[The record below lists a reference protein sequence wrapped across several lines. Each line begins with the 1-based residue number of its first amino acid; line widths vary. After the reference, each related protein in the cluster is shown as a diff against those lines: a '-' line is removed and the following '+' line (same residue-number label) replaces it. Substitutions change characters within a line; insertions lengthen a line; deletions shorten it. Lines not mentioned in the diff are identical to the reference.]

1 MEAFDI
7 IVVAILLY
15 YGLRLLIRKDGSDP
29 RLFDRYKE
37 EAVIKYSQVVGAC
50 TMIGVLIVLL
60 GILAKTKVIDM
71 GIDFTQISAVS
82 IIFDYGWAIPVI
94 VSAIVAHFTVL
105 KKNRLSDDEKAD

>member
-15 YGLRLLIRKDGSDP
+15 YALRLLIKKDGSDP

-37 EAVIKYSQVVGAC
+37 EAVIKYSKVVGAC
-50 TMIGVLIVLL
+50 TMVGVLIALL
-60 GILAKTKVIDM
+60 GILAKSKFIDT
-71 GIDFTQISAVS
+71 GIDFSQVSAVS

-94 VSAIVAHFTVL
+94 VSAIVAHFTIL
-105 KKNRLSDDEKAD
+105 KKNRLTDEEKSE